1 MEPDGKLQKR
11 LTLPYL
17 VLYGLGTIVGAGIY
31 VLVGKVAG
39 RAGMLAPV
47 SFLLAAL
54 LAASAAAAYAEMS
67 SRFPK
72 TAAEAVYVRE
82 GLGIIPLAILAG
94 SCVLVTGMVSSAA
107 LSVGFAGYFKGLVDL
122 PQPVLVIGVVA
133 LLVGIAIWGIK
144 ESAVAAAVITCI
156 ETGGLV
162 LVIAAGAGELD
173 QLPARLPEMVPDLSG
188 AQASVHWL
196 GILGGIFL
204 AFFAFIGFEDM
215 VNVAEEVQDA
225 PRTMPLAIGITM
237 VLAIALYLGVSVVA
251 VLAVPLDELAASEAP
266 LVLVFERGTGLA
278 GWPLTVIGSFAVIN
292 GALIQIIMASRVV
305 YGMSRQGWLPD
316 WLARVHPRTNTPVVS
331 TLLVGGVILGLA
343 LIANVETLAQFTT
356 MFTLSAFSLVNA
368 ALWRLKGRDPAPPAS
383 GFSLPRW
390 VPGLGAVVSALFA
403 VLTALD
409 LAGRL

>member
-1 MEPDGKLQKR
+1 MEQDGQLQKR
-11 LTLPYL
+11 L
-17 VLYGLGTIVGAGIY
+17 
-31 VLVGKVAG
+31 
-39 RAGMLAPV
+39 
-47 SFLLAAL
+47 LAAA

-82 GLGIIPLAILAG
+82 GLGVVPLAILAG
-94 SCVLVTGMVSSAA
+94 CCVLITGMVSSAA
-107 LSVGFAGYFKGLVDL
+107 LSVGFAGYFKELVVL
-122 PQPVLVIGVVA
+122 PQTALVVGVVA
-133 LLVGIAIWGIK
+133 LLVGVAIWGIK

-162 LVIAAGAGELD
+162 LVIASGAGELD
-173 QLPARLPEMVPDLSG
+173 QLPARLPEMLPDLSG
-188 AQASVHWL
+188 AHWI

-215 VNVAEEVQDA
+215 VNVAEEVHDA
-225 PRTMPLAIGITM
+225 PRTMPLAIAITM
-237 VLAIALYLGVSVVA
+237 VLAIVLYMGVAVVA
-251 VLAVPLDELAASEAP
+251 VLAVPLDELAASDAP

-305 YGMSRQGWLPD
+305 YGMSRQGWLPE
-316 WLARVHPRTNTPVVS
+316 WLARVHPKTNTPVVS
-331 TLLVGGVILGLA
+331 TLLVGAVILGLA
-343 LIANVETLAQFTT
+343 LAADVETLAQFTT

>member
-1 MEPDGKLQKR
+1 MEQKGQLLRR

-39 RAGMLAPV
+39 RAGMFAPV
-47 SFLLAAL
+47 AFGLAAV

-82 GLGIIPLAILAG
+82 GLGLVPLAILAG
-94 SCVLVTGMVSSAA
+94 CCVLTTGMVSSAA
-107 LSVGFAGYFKGLVDL
+107 LSVGFAGYFRGLVAL
-122 PQPVLVIGVVA
+122 PETALVVGVVA
-133 LLVGIAIWGIK
+133 LLVGVAIWGIK
-144 ESAVAAAVITCI
+144 ESALAAAIITCV
-156 ETGGLV
+156 EVGGLV
-162 LVIAAGAGELD
+162 LVIWAGAGEL
-173 QLPARLPEMVPDLSG
+173 QHLPARWPEMIPSMD
-188 AQASVHWL
+188 ATAWA

-225 PRTMPLAIGITM
+225 SRTMPR
-237 VLAIALYLGVSVVA
+237 AIAITLVTAIVLYMAVAVVA

-266 LVLVFERGTGLA
+266 LVLVFERGTGMP
-278 GWPLTVIGSFAVIN
+278 GTPLTVIGSFAVIN

-305 YGMSRQGWLPD
+305 FGMSRQGWLPA
-316 WLARVHPRTNTPVVS
+316 WLGRVHGRTGTPVIA
-331 TLLVGGVILGLA
+331 TLLVGSVILVLA
-343 LIANVETLAQFTT
+343 LIADVETLAQFTT
-356 MFTLSAFSLVNA
+356 LFTLSAFALVNA
-368 ALWRLKGRDPAPPAS
+368 ALWNLKRGNPPPPAS

-390 VPGLGAVVSALFA
+390 VPGLGALVSALFA